1 MSKDDD
7 APKDSTAPLAADPFN
22 FIGIDHPSST
32 CVVCLVK
39 LDSATRTREHVY
51 PQWLQNHVGIEKKRL
66 TLPDGRLTQYDQL
79 LVPLCATCNNDDLSK
94 LEDNMADLFRSGT
107 ISPKSVPTGV
117 LYLWLF
123 KIYAL
128 NQIFSLSQPG
138 WSFDPDGTGSNG
150 LDPDLVNVAL
160 RRLSQTRASLA
171 DATTEPP
178 PGSLL
183 MSRVTNEVTDAL
195 GPFDWYDNP
204 ILGAAMLRVHDVVF
218 HVCFEDND
226 AVASAMRDASS
237 YKNPFDAPMSLQE
250 QYDYSAAFFT
260 HSISVRRPRYLFIGD
275 TELVPAGAVSWE
287 PLDRKTWHE
296 YWKGFQAVWA
306 TARGLLGEKS

>member
-1 MSKDDD
+1 M
-7 APKDSTAPLAADPFN
+7 DPFG

-32 CVVCLVK
+32 CLVCLVK
-39 LDSATRTREHVY
+39 LDDATRTREHVY
-51 PQWLQNHVGIEKKRL
+51 PRWLQEHAGIDKKHL

-79 LVPLCATCNNDDLSK
+79 LVPLCATCNNVDLNK
-94 LEDNMADLFRSGT
+94 LEEEMTGLFQSGA
-107 ISPKSVPTGV
+107 ISPKSVPTGAA
-117 LYLWLF
+117 YLWLF

-138 WSFDPDGTGSNG
+138 WSFDPDGTASNG

-160 RRLSQTRASLA
+160 RRLSQIRASLA

-183 MSRVTNEVTDAL
+183 ISRVTDEVTNAQ

-204 ILGAAMLRVHDVVF
+204 MLGAAMLRVNEIVF
-218 HVCFEDND
+218 HVCFEDD
-226 AVASAMRDASS
+226 DCVASAMRAASN
-237 YKNPFDAPMSLQE
+237 YKSPFDAPMGLQE

-260 HSISVRRPRYLFIGD
+260 HAMSVRRPRYLFVGR
-275 TELVPAGAVSWE
+275 TGLVPTGVLRWE
-287 PLDRKTWHE
+287 PQDPVTWLE
-296 YWKGFQAVWA
+296 YWKGFQRVWA
-306 TARGLLGEKS
+306 TARGLLDEKS